1 MQKLTLAQV
10 RAQIRAT
17 QHPSQ
22 HRSACAQVGRFYAQ
36 GYYMKEDGRF
46 YTTVGN
52 KEYVKYYT
60 GN

>member
-1 MQKLTLAQV
+1 MQLTLAQV

-36 GYYMKEDGRF
+36 GYYMKDDGVF
-46 YTTVGN
+46 YITIGG
-52 KEYVKYYT
+52 KEYRKYST
-60 GN
+60 AA

>member
-1 MQKLTLAQV
+1 MQLTLAQV
-10 RAQIRAT
+10 RAKIRAT

-36 GYYMKEDGRF
+36 GYYMKTDGLF
-46 YTTVGN
+46 YITIGG

-60 GN
+60 GS

>member
-1 MQKLTLAQV
+1 MQLTLAQV

-36 GYYMKEDGRF
+36 GYYMKDDGCF
-46 YTTVGN
+46 YITVGG
-52 KEYVKYYT
+52 KEYPKYYT

>member
-1 MQKLTLAQV
+1 MQKLTLQQV

-46 YTTVGN
+46 TLLYATKNT
-52 KEYVKYYT
+52 
-60 GN
+60 

>member
-1 MQKLTLAQV
+1 MQLTLAQV

-36 GYYMKEDGRF
+36 GCYMKTDGLF
-46 YTTVGN
+46 YITVGG

-60 GN
+60 GS